1 MTVYSHTRMST
12 FEQCPLKFKLH
23 YIDGIRTE
31 EDSIEAFMGK
41 RFHETM
47 EKAYK
52 NRTTRQ
58 FSAEDLKKIFDN
70 LWKKEWNEH
79 VVVVR
84 ADRTAEDYR
93 KIGHKAI
100 EDYHRR
106 YAPFTA
112 GRLIDVERKIFVDLD
127 DNGGHKITGGI
138 DRLMEM
144 EDGCFE
150 IHDYKTSNHVPDQA
164 ELDADRQLAL
174 YEIAVRKSWPSG
186 VKSVDLVW
194 HYVVFDKEMRSR
206 RTPEQLEKLK
216 RDTVALIDRIEA
228 ATEFPPCE
236 SNLCK
241 WCNFR
246 KICPLF
252 AHEEKTEE
260 LPAKEFLA
268 NDGVQ
273 LVNELAALDA
283 KKGAL
288 KADLA
293 AIEEEMQALEE
304 QAIDL
309 AARQGVA
316 RFVGSDREL
325 TIREEIQID
334 YPDSKSP
341 DRPDFEAKL
350 KELGLWEKVSGLVA
364 ATFRSLARKTWAK
377 EGIPGSVATYV
388 KMTPVKKAKLS
399 RRKDEDFVM

>member
-1 MTVYSHTRMST
+1 MTVYSHTRMSA
-12 FEQCPLKFKLH
+12 FEQCPLKFKFA
-23 YIDGIRTE
+23 YIDHIRTE

-47 EKAYK
+47 EEAYK
-52 NRTTRQ
+52 NRTIRQ
-58 FSAEDLKKIFDN
+58 YSAEDLKKIFDE
-70 LWKKEWNEH
+70 LWAKNWSDH

-84 ADRTAEDYR
+84 KDRTAEDYR

-106 YAPFTA
+106 YAPFTD
-112 GRLIDVERKIFVDLD
+112 GRLLDVERKIFVDLD
-127 DNGGHKITGGI
+127 DAGGHKITGGI

-144 EDGCFE
+144 EDGCYE

-174 YEIAVRKSWPSG
+174 YEIAVRKSLPNG
-186 VKSVDLVW
+186 IKQVDLVW

-216 RDTVALIDRIEA
+216 KDTVALIDRIEA

-252 AHEEKTEE
+252 AHEAKTDE
-260 LPAKEFLA
+260 LPAKEYLA
-268 NDGVQ
+268 DDGVQ
-273 LVNELAALDA
+273 LVNQLAELDA
-283 KKGAL
+283 KRSEL
-288 KADLA
+288 KAEIG
-293 AIEEEMQALEE
+293 AIEEEMEVLEDH
-304 QAIDL
+304 AIDL
-309 AARQGVA
+309 AARQGVM

-325 TIREEIQID
+325 TIKEEIQVD

-341 DRPDFEAKL
+341 DRADFEAKL
-350 KELGLWEKVSGLVA
+350 KEMGLWERVSGLVS
-364 ATFRSLARKTWAK
+364 ATFKSLVRKHWAR
-377 EGIPGSVATYV
+377 EGIPGPVATYV
-388 KMTPVKKAKLS
+388 KMTPVKKASLS
-399 RRKDEDFVM
+399 RRKDEKLVM